1 MINNYTN
8 KTLTALNNQMSLVRE
23 VLERYTED
31 EAGEE
36 QKEKYA
42 HMSDD
47 EIITLLTNTLMTCS
61 NYEDF
66 ETDLIINFDYSNY

>member
-1 MINNYTN
+1 MLI
-8 KTLTALNNQMSLVRE
+8 ALNNQMSLVCE

-31 EAGEE
+31 EAGEK
-36 QKEKYA
+36 QKEKYN

-61 NYEDF
+61 SYEDF
-66 ETDLIINFDYSNY
+66 ETDLIINFDMNNY